1 MIGGLVAMTLDR
13 SILRQLGT
21 GRRTVVVTGTNGKS
35 TTTRMTAA
43 ALRTLGGVA
52 TNAEGANM
60 DAGLVAALAADR
72 GAALA
77 VLEVDEMH
85 VPHVADAV
93 EPAVVIL
100 LNLSRD
106 QLDRVGEINVIERRL
121 RAGLAAHPNAVVVAN
136 CDDVLMTSAAYDH
149 TNVVWVAAGG
159 SWAADSVSCPRSGEV
174 IVREQGHWY
183 STGADF
189 KRPSPQWWFDDE
201 TLYGPDG
208 LALPMRLALPGAVN
222 RGNAT
227 QAVAAA
233 VALGADPA
241 AAVAAVSG
249 VDEVAG
255 RYRTIQVG
263 AHTVRMLLAK
273 NPAGWQEALSMVNKD
288 AAGVVIAVNGQVP
301 DGEDLSWL
309 WDVRFEEFE
318 QHFQGLQWSPRVNA
332 APTSPCDWATPTCNT
347 PWCTTRWPPS
357 RPARP
362 DLSRSS
368 PTTPLSCNCNVDWP
382 AMADSTVRIGLVLP
396 DVMGTYGDG
405 GNAAVLRQRLR
416 LRGIAA
422 EIVEITL
429 ADAVPDSLDLYTL
442 GGAEDYAQRLATKHL
457 IRHPG
462 LQRAAARGAPVL
474 AICAA
479 IQVLGHWY
487 ETSAGERVDGVG
499 LLDLTTSPQPARTIG
514 ELVTSPLLAGLTSPL
529 TGFENHR
536 GGTVLGDAAAPLGA
550 VKKGAGNRAGDRID
564 GAVQGSVFAT
574 YMHGPCLARN
584 PEFADLLLGKVVG
597 ELAPLDLPEVDLLRR
612 ERLRA

>member
-1 MIGGLVAMTLDR
+1 MITARGRLALAAGAGARWASRVTGRGAGAMIGGLVAMTLDR

-52 TNAEGANM
+52 SNAEGANM
-60 DAGLVAALAADR
+60 DAGLVAALAADP

-149 TNVVWVAAGG
+149 ANVVWVAAGG
-159 SWAADSVSCPRSGEV
+159 SWAADSVSCPRSGEM

-201 TLYGPDG
+201 NLYGPDG

-222 RGNAT
+222 RGNAA

-233 VALGADPA
+233 VALDADPI

-318 QHFQGLQWSPRVNA
+318 QHFQGTPVVAAGQRGTDLAVRLGYADVQHTLVHDTMAAIASCPPGAVEVVANYTAFLQ
-332 APTSPCDWATPTCNT
+332 
-347 PWCTTRWPPS
+347 
-357 RPARP
+357 
-362 DLSRSS
+362 
-368 PTTPLSCNCNVDWP
+368 
-382 AMADSTVRIGLVLP
+382 
-396 DVMGTYGDG
+396 
-405 GNAAVLRQRLR
+405 
-416 LRGIAA
+416 
-422 EIVEITL
+422 
-429 ADAVPDSLDLYTL
+429 
-442 GGAEDYAQRLATKHL
+442 
-457 IRHPG
+457 
-462 LQRAAARGAPVL
+462 LQRR
-474 AICAA
+474 
-479 IQVLGHWY
+479 
-487 ETSAGERVDGVG
+487 
-499 LLDLTTSPQPARTIG
+499 
-514 ELVTSPLLAGLTSPL
+514 
-529 TGFENHR
+529 
-536 GGTVLGDAAAPLGA
+536 
-550 VKKGAGNRAGDRID
+550 
-564 GAVQGSVFAT
+564 
-574 YMHGPCLARN
+574 LARN
-584 PEFADLLLGKVVG
+584 G
-597 ELAPLDLPEVDLLRR
+597 
-612 ERLRA
+612 